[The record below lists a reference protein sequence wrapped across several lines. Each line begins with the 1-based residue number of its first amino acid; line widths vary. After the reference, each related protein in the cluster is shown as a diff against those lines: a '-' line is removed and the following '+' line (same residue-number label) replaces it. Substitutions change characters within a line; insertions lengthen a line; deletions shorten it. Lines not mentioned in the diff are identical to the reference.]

1 MKVRIKKTP
10 TERDIDGVSL
20 KGMTPGTVR
29 DVSAVLGSWLITEG
43 YADSEMRQMRSTD
56 ELGDPFSPFRRSENY
71 PISRDRRGQK
81 R

>member
-1 MKVRIKKTP
+1 LKIRIKKTP
-10 TERDIDGVSL
+10 AERDIDGVSL

-43 YADSEMRQMRSTD
+43 YADSEMRQGRLTD
-56 ELGDPFSPFRRSENY
+56 ELEGFFSSERL
-71 PISRDRRGQK
+71 PLMPRERRGQK